1 MTSQSPHQPPIEQ
14 SAQVRWTSADLEVLP
29 ESSTRYE
36 IVDGEL
42 FASRVPHWNHQETCS
57 RIASALL
64 GWSLQSGLGRISV
77 APGVLFSDSDNV
89 IPDVVWISYERFAAI
104 VDEAGH
110 LTGAPELVVEVLSP
124 GAHNERRDREAKL
137 KLYSV
142 RGVHEYWIADWR
154 VQQIDI
160 YRRSQAV
167 LHPAATLFADDE
179 LTTPLLPGFACPVR
193 RLFP

>member
-1 MTSQSPHQPPIEQ
+1 MTNHPPIEQ
-14 SAQVRWTSADLEVLP
+14 GAQVRWTSADLEVLP
-29 ESSTRYE
+29 EGSTRYE

-42 FASRVPHWNHQETCS
+42 FMTRAPDWNHQETCS
-57 RIASALL
+57 NIARELSQ
-64 GWSLQSGLGRISV
+64 WSRQSGRGRVSV
-77 APGVLFSDSDNV
+77 APGVIFSDSDNV
-89 IPDVVWISYERFAAI
+89 IPDVVWISHERFAAI

-124 GAHNERRDREAKL
+124 GAQNERRDRDAKL

-154 VQQIDI
+154 GQQIDI

-167 LHPAATLFADDE
+167 LHPAATLFAADE

-193 RLFP
+193 HLFP